1 MKETEKKKEVTA
13 KSITK
18 QLKEVQEKNAKAQVA
33 NDKRL
38 YARYKKQIETAYGK
52 METCYLD
59 TAVAIHSIYQ
69 QQLYKLDNYK
79 NIYDFAKE
87 NYDISRGTCSK
98 FINICERFGAINENG
113 NVIGLQERFEN
124 FGVSQLGAMLPMPD
138 CLLEQCDCKMSVRA
152 LKQLCE
158 DYKESLNAHQE
169 VLEGAEIDV
178 VDSENIVDTGMNE
191 PVESVVDV
199 TDNKTFVCQAS
210 TFEEFAKLQDVI
222 KESFEDVLKKYP
234 HAKISVDI
242 IF

>member
-59 TAVAIHSIYQ
+59 TAVAIHSIY
-69 QQLYKLDNYK
+69 
-79 NIYDFAKE
+79 FAKE

-98 FINICERFGAINENG
+98 FINICDRFGAINENG
-113 NVIGLQERFEN
+113 NVIGLQERFQA

-138 CLLEQCDCKMSVRA
+138 SLLEQCDSKMSVRA

-169 VLEGAEIDV
+169 VLEGAEVDV
-178 VDSENIVDTGMNE
+178 VNSEDVVDTGMNE
-191 PVESVVDV
+191 PIETVVDI

-234 HAKISVDI
+234 NAKISVDI

>member
-1 MKETEKKKEVTA
+1 MTEAKKKKEVTA

-18 QLKEVQEKNAKAQVA
+18 QLKEVQESNTKAQIA

-38 YARYKKQIETAYGK
+38 YVRYKKQIELAYGK
-52 METCYLD
+52 MENCYLD

-98 FINICERFGAINENG
+98 FINICDRFGATNENG
-113 NVIGLQERFEN
+113 NVIGLQERFKA
-124 FGVSQLGAMLPMPD
+124 FGVSQLGVMLPMPD
-138 CLLEQCDCKMSVRA
+138 SLLEQCDSKMSVRA

-169 VLEGAEIDV
+169 VLEGADSDV
-178 VDSENIVDTGMNE
+178 VDSETIEESAMNE
-191 PVESVVDV
+191 PTETIVDV
-199 TDNKTFVCQAS
+199 VENKAFVCQAS
-210 TFEEFAKLQDVI
+210 TFDEFVKLQDIV
-222 KESFEDVLKKYP
+222 KESLEDMQKKYP
-234 HAKISVDI
+234 HAKIHVEI
-242 IF
+242 TY

>member
-169 VLEGAEIDV
+169 VIEGVDSDV
-178 VDSENIVDTGMNE
+178 VDSESVIDTGMNE
-191 PVESVVDV
+191 PIETVVDV

>member
-18 QLKEVQEKNAKAQVA
+18 QLKEVQEKNMKVQVA

-59 TAVAIHSIYQ
+59 TAVAIHSIYH

-138 CLLEQCDCKMSVRA
+138 SLLEQCDCKMSVRA

-158 DYKESLNAHQE
+158 DYKESLSAHQE

-178 VDSENIVDTGMNE
+178 VDSEDIVDTSMND
-191 PVESVVDV
+191 SVDTIIDV
-199 TDNKTFVCQAS
+199 TDNKTFICQAS
-210 TFEEFAKLQDVI
+210 SFDEFVQLQDIV
-222 KESFEDVLKKYP
+222 KESYADILKKYP
-234 HAKISVDI
+234 HAKIHVEI
-242 IF
+242 TY

>member
-18 QLKEVQEKNAKAQVA
+18 QLKEVQEKNMKVQVA

-59 TAVAIHSIYQ
+59 TAVAIHSIYH

-113 NVIGLQERFEN
+113 NVIGLQERYNDFS
-124 FGVSQLGAMLPMPD
+124 VSQLGVMLPMPD
-138 CLLEQCDCKMSVRA
+138 CLLEQCDNKMSVRA

-158 DYKESLNAHQE
+158 DYKESLNSHQE
-169 VLEGAEIDV
+169 VIEGVKSDLI
-178 VDSENIVDTGMNE
+178 DSENIVNTGMNE
-191 PVESVVDV
+191 PVETIIDV
-199 TDNKTFVCQAS
+199 TDNKSFICQAS
-210 TFEEFAKLQDVI
+210 SFEEFVQLQDIV
-222 KESFEDVLKKYP
+222 KESYADILKKYP
-234 HAKISVDI
+234 HAKIHVEI
-242 IF
+242 TY

>member
-18 QLKEVQEKNAKAQVA
+18 QLKEVQEKNAKSQVA

-38 YARYKKQIETAYGK
+38 FARYKKQIETAYGK

-113 NVIGLQERFEN
+113 NVIGLQERFKA
-124 FGVSQLGAMLPMPD
+124 FGVSQLGVMLPMPD
-138 CLLEQCDCKMSVRA
+138 CLLEQCDNKMSVRS
-152 LKQLCE
+152 LKQLAE
-158 DYKESLNAHQE
+158 DYKESLNTHQN
-169 VLEGAEIDV
+169 VLECTDVDVAETEK
-178 VDSENIVDTGMNE
+178 VDSVGMNE
-191 PVESVVDV
+191 PIETIIDV
-199 TDNKTFVCQAS
+199 T
-210 TFEEFAKLQDVI
+210 
-222 KESFEDVLKKYP
+222 
-234 HAKISVDI
+234 
-242 IF
+242 

>member
-98 FINICERFGAINENG
+98 FINICERFGVINENG
-113 NVIGLQERFEN
+113 NVIGLQERFKA
-124 FGVSQLGAMLPMPD
+124 FGVSQLGTMLSMPD
-138 CLLEQCDCKMSVRA
+138 CLLEQCDSKMSVRS
-152 LKQLCE
+152 LKQLAE
-158 DYKESLNAHQE
+158 DYKESLNAHQN
-169 VLEGAEIDV
+169 VLECTDVDV
-178 VDSENIVDTGMNE
+178 VESEKVDSAGMNE
-191 PVESVVDV
+191 PVETIIDI
-199 TDNKTFVCQAS
+199 TDNKTFICQAS
-210 TFEEFAKLQDVI
+210 SFDEFVQLQDVV
-222 KESFEDVLKKYP
+222 KESYTDILKKYP
-234 HAKISVDI
+234 HAKIHVEI
-242 IF
+242 TY

>member
-38 YARYKKQIETAYGK
+38 YTRYKKQIEAAYGK

-113 NVIGLQERFEN
+113 NVIGLQERFKN

-138 CLLEQCDCKMSVRA
+138 SLLEQCDYKMSVRA

-169 VLEGAEIDV
+169 VIEGVESDV
-178 VDSENIVDTGMNE
+178 VDSESVINTGMNE
-191 PVESVVDV
+191 PIETLVDV

>member
-1 MKETEKKKEVTA
+1 
-13 KSITK
+13 
-18 QLKEVQEKNAKAQVA
+18 
-33 NDKRL
+33 
-38 YARYKKQIETAYGK
+38 
-52 METCYLD
+52 
-59 TAVAIHSIYQ
+59 
-69 QQLYKLDNYK
+69 
-79 NIYDFAKE
+79 
-87 NYDISRGTCSK
+87 
-98 FINICERFGAINENG
+98 
-113 NVIGLQERFEN
+113 
-124 FGVSQLGAMLPMPD
+124 MLPMPD
-138 CLLEQCDCKMSVRA
+138 SLLEQCDCKMSVRA

-178 VDSENIVDTGMNE
+178 VDSENIVDVGMNE

-199 TDNKTFVCQAS
+199 TDSKTFVCQAS

>member
-1 MKETEKKKEVTA
+1 MTETKKKTEVTA

-18 QLKEVQEKNAKAQVA
+18 QLKEVQEKNTKAQIA

-38 YARYKKQIETAYGK
+38 YARYRKQLDKAYEG
-52 METCYLD
+52 MESCYLD
-59 TAVAIHSIYQ
+59 SAIAIHSIYQ

-98 FINICERFGAINENG
+98 FINICDRFGAINENG
-113 NVIGLQERFEN
+113 NVIGLQERFKA

-138 CLLEQCDCKMSVRA
+138 SLLEQCDSKMSVRA

-169 VLEGAEIDV
+169 VLEGTDSNV
-178 VDSENIVDTGMNE
+178 VDSETIEESAMNE
-191 PVESVVDV
+191 PIETVVDV
-199 TDNKTFVCQAS
+199 TDSKTFVCQAS
-210 TFEEFAKLQDVI
+210 TIEEFAKLQDVI

-242 IF
+242 IY